1 MSLMH
6 AIHIAPGP
14 FSFFRRE
21 VFDTI
26 GIYKHAHN
34 TEDMEIAMRM
44 QKHGLKIAH
53 APRAVVYTSSPNTI
67 KKLYKQRVR
76 WVSGFLGNLMDYR
89 RMLFNKKHGDLGLIV
104 LPMALL
110 SILLTIPF
118 VIGSLYSSVKSF

>member
-118 VIGSLYSSVKSF
+118 VIGSLYSAVKSF